1 MVRRW
6 FLSLIVV
13 LCVASLARA
22 QAPTDGDWPAYLGP
36 DRNGVSR
43 ETNLSTDWRA
53 QPPKLVYRVPLGAG
67 FSSLCVVGD
76 RVFTQTARGDRELV
90 VAHEAATGREVWSRP
105 ICAVF
110 TDTQGQGPGPR
121 ATPTYADG
129 QLFCLFPGGD
139 LACVNAADGQLL
151 WGVNIL
157 TLVRA
162 EDRAQETF
170 FWGLSQSP
178 LVVGDRVIVC
188 PGGSRNNSVIGLD
201 RKTGQLAWAGGSD
214 PPGYGSPIEIKHS
227 GETQVIAVGG
237 QSLMAFE
244 PASGKPLWRAPVGNK
259 YNCNCATP
267 VFVDERIF
275 YSAAYG
281 TGATLIELTHKDDKW
296 TPKPRWTNLQL
307 QNQMSTSIVL
317 DGHIY
322 GCNGDLGATNLRCLD
337 LLKGTVKWI
346 ERAPGKCTLI
356 AAAGHLIALSEDG
369 TLRLIEANPNKYVEK
384 GKLDRAL
391 AATAWTPPALSRGK
405 LYLRDR
411 AELFCVDIRGK
422 SEQK

>member
-1 MVRRW
+1 MMVRGA
-6 FLSLIVV
+6 FSSLIV
-13 LCVASLARA
+13 LLAVSTATA
-22 QAPTDGDWPAYLGP
+22 QTPTAGDWPCYLGP
-36 DRNGVSR
+36 DRNGISA
-43 ETNLSTDWRA
+43 ETNINTDWLK

-67 FSSLCVVGD
+67 FSSLCVVGE
-76 RVFTQTARGDRELV
+76 RVYTQTSRDDREWV
-90 VAHEAATGREVWSRP
+90 VACDAATGREVWSRP
-105 ICAVF
+105 ICPVF
-110 TDTQGQGPGPR
+110 TDTQGQGAGPR
-121 ATPTYADG
+121 ATPTFVDG

-139 LACVNAADGQLL
+139 LACLNAADGQLL
-151 WGVNIL
+151 WNVNIV
-157 TLVRA
+157 TAVKA
-162 EDRAQETF
+162 EDRSKETF

-178 LVVGDRVIVC
+178 LVEGDRVIVC
-188 PGGSRNNSVIGLD
+188 PGGSQNNSVIGVD
-201 RKTGQLAWAGGSD
+201 RKTGQVVWAGGSD
-214 PPGYGSPIEIKHS
+214 PPGYGTPILIKHS
-227 GETQVIAVGG
+227 GVTQAVVVGG
-237 QSLMAFE
+237 QSLMAFD
-244 PASGKPLWRAPVGNK
+244 PTSGKPLWRAPVGNK

-267 VFVDERIF
+267 LFVGERLF

-281 TGATLIELTHKDDKW
+281 TGATLIELTLKDDKW

-369 TLRLIEANPNKYVEK
+369 TLRLIEANPAKYVEK
-384 GKLDRAL
+384 GKIDRAL
-391 AATAWTPPALSRGK
+391 TATAWTPPALSRGK

-411 AELFCVDIRGK
+411 AELFCVDISGK
-422 SEQK
+422 AEQK

>member
-1 MVRRW
+1 MVRALLAAW
-6 FLSLIVV
+6 LLFGVCSLG
-13 LCVASLARA
+13 AAQTLAE
-22 QAPTDGDWPAYLGP
+22 TDWPGYLGP
-36 DRNGVSR
+36 DRNGISR
-43 ETNLSTDWRA
+43 ETQLNTDWRV

-76 RVFTQTARGDRELV
+76 RVFTQTARDGREWV
-90 VAHEAATGREVWSRP
+90 VAHDAATGREVWSRP

-121 ATPTYADG
+121 ATPTYNDG
-129 QLFCLFPGGD
+129 QLFCLFPAGD
-139 LACVNAADGQLL
+139 LACLNATDGQLL

-162 EDRAQETF
+162 EDRASETF
-170 FWGLSQSP
+170 YWGLSQSP

-201 RKTGQLAWAGGSD
+201 RKTGQLVWAGGSD
-214 PPGYGSPIEIKHS
+214 PPGYGSPIEFKHS

-244 PASGKPLWRAPVGNK
+244 PVSGKPLWRAPVGNK

-267 VFVDERIF
+267 VCVDERIF

-281 TGATLIELTHKDDKW
+281 TGATLIELTLKESKW

-322 GCNGDLGATNLRCLD
+322 GCNGDLGAANLRCLD

-346 ERAPGKCTLI
+346 ERSPGKCTLI
-356 AAAGHLIALSEDG
+356 AAAGHLIVLSEDG
-369 TLRLIEANPNKYVEK
+369 TLRLIEANPTKYIEK
-384 GKLDRAL
+384 GKLSPAL
-391 AATAWTPPALSRGK
+391 TATAWTPPALSRGK

-411 AELFCVDIRGK
+411 AELFCVDVSGK
-422 SEQK
+422 SEPK